1 MKPGCRH
8 NWVPGRR
15 RTTRRSLEPIREYWI
30 AASTENGAFAF
41 AGMSDVLGYF
51 YERRS
56 VGGSYL
62 GFRSGAAND
71 ARALSAKGGGSRF
84 SYLRRLVSG
93 IVRIDSIN
101 KRDVQVSADTV
112 TMVASTSRAVSKIAR
127 ITTGPRRDSDRAPG
141 HLSARNDRC
150 VRLQQ
155 NQVQHGALVPGPFDA
170 SRAATKPIVP

>member
-1 MKPGCRH
+1 MPVRYLPKVGDR
-8 NWVPGRR
+8 GSR
-15 RTTRRSLEPIREYWI
+15 I
-30 AASTENGAFAF
+30 
-41 AGMSDVLGYF
+41 
-51 YERRS
+51 S
-56 VGGSYL
+56 VGLFQALFGS
-62 GFRSGAAND
+62 N
-71 ARALSAKGGGSRF
+71 
-84 SYLRRLVSG
+84 
-93 IVRIDSIN
+93 SIN

-150 VRLQQ
+150 VRLQ